1 MMNRLRLLSTFRLS
15 EFKKRTGL
23 SSDLLLPGLN
33 EAKNKGLLSVETPK
47 EDPEQATK
55 NKTQED
61 LWKVTTLGHRYLN
74 DLLEIFL

>member
-1 MMNRLRLLSTFRLS
+1 M
-15 EFKKRTGL
+15 KQ
-23 SSDLLLPGLN
+23 
-33 EAKNKGLLSVETPK
+33 KNKGLLSVETPK